1 MELSHHSFMAIQWER
16 GMVTVQKHRQNGN
29 GTAIYCQVFSG
40 GSDGKE
46 SAHSAGDLGLIP
58 ELGRSPEE
66 GNDYPLQYSGLD
78 NSTDCIVHGVAK
90 CSSRLSNFHFT
101 CWPQVFPGSS
111 AGKESS
117 AMQETWVLSLGWGDP
132 LEKGMATHS
141 SILAWRIPWTVVL
154 GGL

>member
-58 ELGRSPEE
+58 GLGRSLGE
-66 GNDYPLQYSGLD
+66 GNGNPLQYSCQD
-78 NSTDCIVHGVAK
+78 NPVNRGAWWATVHGVAK
-90 CSSRLSNFHFT
+90 SQT
-101 CWPQVFPGSS
+101 
-111 AGKESS
+111 
-117 AMQETWVLSLGWGDP
+117 
-132 LEKGMATHS
+132 
-141 SILAWRIPWTVVL
+141 
-154 GGL
+154 